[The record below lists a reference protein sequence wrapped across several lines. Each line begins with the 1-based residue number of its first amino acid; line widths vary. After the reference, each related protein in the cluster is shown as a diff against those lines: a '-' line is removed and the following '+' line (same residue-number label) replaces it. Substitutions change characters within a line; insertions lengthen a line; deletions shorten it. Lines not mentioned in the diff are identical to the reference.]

1 MTSRDPRTERGN
13 RPLYMISVA
22 AELSGMH
29 PQTLR
34 IYERKELIKPK
45 RSAGNTRL
53 YSDEDIEQLRLIQEL
68 TAEGI
73 NLAGVIR
80 ILELQHEVDCQRNDI
95 ERLLGHAEELQRRVA
110 AESDRVRNEYKAEI
124 VMVRTGG
131 LVRRQL

>member
-1 MTSRDPRTERGN
+1 MTTKDGRSERD

-53 YSDEDIEQLRLIQEL
+53 YSDEDIEQLRLIQQL

-80 ILELQHEVDCQRNDI
+80 ILELQNEVSVR
-95 ERLLGHAEELQRRVA
+95 ERDLEGLRRLAEEMQRRLA

-131 LVRRQL
+131 LVRRQR

>member
-1 MTSRDPRTERGN
+1 MTPRDPRTERGN

-80 ILELQHEVDCQRNDI
+80 ILELQHVVDAQRNEI
-95 ERLLGHAEELQRRVA
+95 ERLRRHAEELQRRVVQ
-110 AESDRVRNEYKAEI
+110 ESDRVRNEYKAEI

-131 LVRRQL
+131 LARRQS